1 MGLKLPLF
9 CLGAV
14 LAVFIWS
21 AINPYERGTWWME
34 VIPVIIAL
42 PILIATYR
50 KFRLTDMLY
59 VLIALHCLV
68 LLVGGHYTYARVPL
82 FDDIKEMFGLTR
94 NHYDRVGHV
103 MQGFVPA
110 MIGRE
115 LVIRTTPLKGGKW
128 LAALLILSAFGIG
141 AIYEIIEW
149 IAAVITKD
157 GAESFLATQGD
168 IWDTQKDMALAGFGA
183 ALALVT
189 LSKFHN
195 RALERLLR
203 FIN

>member
-34 VIPVIIAL
+34 VAPVIIAL

-50 KFRLTDMLY
+50 KFRLTGMLY

-115 LVIRTTPLKGGKW
+115 LVIRTTSLKGGKW
-128 LAALLILSAFGIG
+128 LVTLLILSAFGIG

-149 IAAVITKD
+149 MAAVITKD

-168 IWDTQKDMALAGFGA
+168 VWDTQKDMALAGFGA
-183 ALALVT
+183 ALALAT

-195 RALERLLR
+195 RALDRLLR

>member
-34 VIPVIIAL
+34 VAPVIIAL

-50 KFRLTDMLY
+50 KFRLTGMLY

-115 LVIRTTPLKGGKW
+115 LVIRTTSLKGGKW
-128 LAALLILSAFGIG
+128 LVTLLILSAFGIG

-149 IAAVITKD
+149 MAAVITKD

-168 IWDTQKDMALAGFGA
+168 VWDTQKDMALAGFGA
-183 ALALVT
+183 ALALAT
-189 LSKFHN
+189 LSKFNN
-195 RALERLLR
+195 RALDRLLR